1 MKKKLTI
8 TYSLD
13 EIIKD
18 VANVNF
24 LSGEAVA
31 SADNLRLKTLL
42 QDVTEDGYRERMV
55 RAIMLSMGEVKDKLY
70 DYMPQEINE
79 KKDDLWSDKDY
90 GVTGTMS
97 NKYYEPT
104 EATLELMLPNG
115 CPYSQGDYLR
125 NLVQNFIV
133 NRTVA
138 EYAAFSPQ
146 LAQVWEQKAEA
157 DLVKIDVAV
166 NRRKIVKR
174 AMSTF

>member
-31 SADNLRLKTLL
+31 SADNMRLKTLL

-55 RAIMLSMGEVKDKLY
+55 RAIMLSMGEVKDKLF
-70 DYMPQEINE
+70 DYMPQEVND
-79 KKDDLWSDKDY
+79 KKDDLWGDKDY

-97 NKYYEPT
+97 NKYYEPS
-104 EATLELMLPNG
+104 EITLDLMLPNG

-157 DLVKIDVAV
+157 DLVRIDVAV

>member
-90 GVTGTMS
+90 GVSGTMS

-104 EATLELMLPNG
+104 GITLELMLPNG

>member
-8 TYSLD
+8 TYTLD

-24 LSGEAVA
+24 LSGEAVS
-31 SADNLRLKTLL
+31 SADNMRLKTLL

-55 RAIMLSMGEVKDKLY
+55 RAIMLSMGEVKDKLF
-70 DYMPQEINE
+70 DYMPQEVND
-79 KKDDLWSDKDY
+79 KKDDLWSDKNY

-97 NKYYEPT
+97 NKYYEP
-104 EATLELMLPNG
+104 ESLSLDLMLPNA

-146 LAQVWEQKAEA
+146 LAQVWEAKAEA
-157 DLVKIDVAV
+157 DLVKIDVAI
-166 NRRKIVKR
+166 NRRKMVKR
-174 AMSTF
+174 SMTAF